1 MSNITE
7 KDIKLFYEMLERDKN
22 SAHFLWDCAAG
33 TVVSAGSG
41 IFADVSGD
49 PLEYLRESGLI
60 DPQSLPSFNIF
71 SSCIEEGTIS
81 GSDRMSL
88 SADIRMKLSADGE
101 IRLCGFYAHFLKDDG
116 GRIIAVHGTIRPYTS
131 RELFDRRVLSGFS
144 SDRDPRIF
152 SDEAAEMIKRH
163 PNEEIAFIQ
172 FDVERF
178 KLINEKYGVEAG
190 DELLEF
196 LYGTLGLICSEEQPF
211 ARLNADVFMVVT
223 TFSSDSDLRGFIH
236 RIESMLTGFQN
247 MEYRLIFGVAI
258 VEDRSLHIRR
268 HGDNAALAR
277 QSIKGNALNNIGF
290 FNGRMKSELHK
301 KQSIEDDMMNALLDG
316 QFVMYLQPKF
326 SISTKRIIGAEAL
339 ARWIHPEKGMISPAD
354 FVPVFEENGFI
365 LKLDQIIWESACRKI
380 REWIDKGIE
389 PVPISVNISREYIH
403 TFDVVGEMLHLVNKY
418 DIPIKLLELEITETT
433 DAEGVSDVVQKMK
446 DAGFTMLMDDF
457 GSGYSSLNMLKD
469 MPVDVVKIDKEF
481 FSDTMNTQK
490 GRAVIST
497 VVDLANNLDMDV
509 ISEGVETRE
518 QVEFLT
524 EIHCAMVQGYYFAK
538 PMPIADFEKLWYS
551 DLEDIHRKK
560 ERAAAQQQARLD
572 AHSAEHS
579 GNAADKADSEQTE
592 QGGKEAPAEAEDTS
606 AEAKETEKNDGSG
619 EPAVTTE

>member
-1 MSNITE
+1 
-7 KDIKLFYEMLERDKN
+7 
-22 SAHFLWDCAAG
+22 
-33 TVVSAGSG
+33 
-41 IFADVSGD
+41 
-49 PLEYLRESGLI
+49 
-60 DPQSLPSFNIF
+60 
-71 SSCIEEGTIS
+71 
-81 GSDRMSL
+81 
-88 SADIRMKLSADGE
+88 
-101 IRLCGFYAHFLKDDG
+101 
-116 GRIIAVHGTIRPYTS
+116 
-131 RELFDRRVLSGFS
+131 
-144 SDRDPRIF
+144 
-152 SDEAAEMIKRH
+152 
-163 PNEEIAFIQ
+163 
-172 FDVERF
+172 
-178 KLINEKYGVEAG
+178 
-190 DELLEF
+190 
-196 LYGTLGLICSEEQPF
+196 
-211 ARLNADVFMVVT
+211 MVVT
-223 TFSSDSDLRGFIH
+223 TFSSDSDLLDFIH

-433 DAEGVSDVVQKMK
+433 DSEGVSDVVQKMK

-457 GSGYSSLNMLKD
+457 GSGYSSLNMLQKTQF
-469 MPVDVVKIDKEF
+469 DVLKIDRGFLSEF
-481 FSDTMNTQK
+481 MESSR
-490 GRAVIST
+490 GRKIISHT
-497 VVDLANNLDMDV
+497 ISMSRDIGLD
-509 ISEGVETRE
+509 IIAEGVDTPE
-518 QVEFLT
+518 QASFLSDCGCDSAQGFYYSKPITQEEFDKMLVE
-524 EIHCAMVQGYYFAK
+524 VNK
-538 PMPIADFEKLWYS
+538 
-551 DLEDIHRKK
+551 
-560 ERAAAQQQARLD
+560 
-572 AHSAEHS
+572 
-579 GNAADKADSEQTE
+579 
-592 QGGKEAPAEAEDTS
+592 
-606 AEAKETEKNDGSG
+606 
-619 EPAVTTE
+619 

>member
-1 MSNITE
+1 
-7 KDIKLFYEMLERDKN
+7 
-22 SAHFLWDCAAG
+22 
-33 TVVSAGSG
+33 
-41 IFADVSGD
+41 
-49 PLEYLRESGLI
+49 
-60 DPQSLPSFNIF
+60 
-71 SSCIEEGTIS
+71 
-81 GSDRMSL
+81 
-88 SADIRMKLSADGE
+88 
-101 IRLCGFYAHFLKDDG
+101 
-116 GRIIAVHGTIRPYTS
+116 
-131 RELFDRRVLSGFS
+131 
-144 SDRDPRIF
+144 
-152 SDEAAEMIKRH
+152 
-163 PNEEIAFIQ
+163 
-172 FDVERF
+172 
-178 KLINEKYGVEAG
+178 
-190 DELLEF
+190 
-196 LYGTLGLICSEEQPF
+196 
-211 ARLNADVFMVVT
+211 MVVT
-223 TFSSDSDLRGFIH
+223 TFSSDSDLLDFIH

-433 DAEGVSDVVQKMK
+433 DSEGVSDVVQKMK

-551 DLEDIHRKK
+551 DLEDIRRKK

-579 GNAADKADSEQTE
+579 GNAADKADFEQTE
-592 QGGKEAPAEAEDTS
+592 QGGQDAPAESEDTS
-606 AEAKETEKNDGSG
+606 AEAKETEKNDGSE